1 MNMQDLLQKAAHIKL
16 VIFDVDGVLTDG
28 SLFIGDDG
36 QEYKAF
42 NSKDGHGM
50 RMLQD
55 SGVDIAII
63 TGRVSNVVEHR
74 VKELGIKYVYQG
86 KRQKLPAYEELLQ
99 SVNLDHD
106 QIAYVGDDVVDLP
119 VMSKVGLAICVQ
131 DAHPYVKRH
140 SHWITDRAGGR
151 GAARDVCELI
161 LEAQGKLDA
170 LLASYVAN

>member
-1 MNMQDLLQKAAHIKL
+1 MQDLLQKAARIKL

-63 TGRVSNVVEHR
+63 TGRISNVVEHR

-170 LLASYVAN
+170 LLASYIAN

>member
-1 MNMQDLLQKAAHIKL
+1 MQDILEKAANIKL

-55 SGVDIAII
+55 GGVEIAII

-74 VKELGIKYVYQG
+74 MKDLGIKRVYQG
-86 KRQKLPAYEELLQ
+86 KREKLPAYEELLNDVQ
-99 SVNLDHD
+99 LSHEEV
-106 QIAYVGDDVVDLP
+106 AYVGDDVVDLP
-119 VMSKVGLAICVQ
+119 VMCKVGLAIGVQ
-131 DAHPYVKRH
+131 DAHPMVKRH
-140 SHWITDRAGGR
+140 AHWITEQPGGKGAGR
-151 GAARDVCELI
+151 NVCELI
-161 LEAQGKLDA
+161 LEAKGKLDDM
-170 LLASYVAN
+170 LASYVTR